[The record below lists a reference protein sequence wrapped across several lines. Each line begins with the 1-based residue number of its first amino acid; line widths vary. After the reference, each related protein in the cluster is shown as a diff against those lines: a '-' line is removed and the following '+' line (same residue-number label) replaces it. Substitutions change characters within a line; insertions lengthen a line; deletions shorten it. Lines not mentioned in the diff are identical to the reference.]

1 MRAKP
6 LSDAAVSYD
15 FEQLEPSEPPPRDAP
30 ARMLAQATEE
40 AERIR
45 ELARAEGFQDGRAA
59 GHQQGAA
66 EIAAGAAALGEAING
81 IEALRTEIVNTV
93 ETDAIELA
101 LALAGKILAGAQ
113 QARPELVVDVVQ
125 GALRRISDRRRIT
138 VMVNAADLDVVRA
151 ALGELTAQGSGVELC
166 DLQSDER
173 VASGSAIV
181 RTSEGEVDASVHT
194 QLERAREVVNV
205 SLQSSE
211 GLDT

>member
-1 MRAKP
+1 

-30 ARMLAQATEE
+30 ARMLAQATID
-40 AERIR
+40 ADRIR
-45 ELARAEGFQDGRAA
+45 ELARAEGFEAGRAA
-59 GHQQGAA
+59 GHEQGSA
-66 EIAAGAAALGEAING
+66 EIAAGAAALAEAISG
-81 IEALRTEIVNTV
+81 IDALRAETVEAV
-93 ETDAIELA
+93 ETDAIDLA
-101 LALAGKILAGAQ
+101 LTVAGKILAGAQ
-113 QARPELVVDVVQ
+113 QARPELVVEVVQ
-125 GALRRISDRRRIT
+125 GALRRINDRRKIT
-138 VMVNAADLDVVRA
+138 VMVNPADLEVVRA

-173 VASGSAIV
+173 VGLGSAIV

-211 GLDT
+211 GLAT

>member
-40 AERIR
+40 AAHIR

-66 EIAAGAAALGEAING
+66 EIAAGAAALGEAVSAV
-81 IEALRTEIVNTV
+81 EALRAEIVEAV
-93 ETDAIELA
+93 ETDAIDLA
-101 LALAGKILAGAQ
+101 LSLAGKILVGAQ

-125 GALRRISDRRRIT
+125 GALRRISEDRKS
-138 VMVNAADLDVVRA
+138 VV
-151 ALGELTAQGSGVELC
+151 
-166 DLQSDER
+166 
-173 VASGSAIV
+173 
-181 RTSEGEVDASVHT
+181 
-194 QLERAREVVNV
+194 
-205 SLQSSE
+205 
-211 GLDT
+211 

>member
-6 LSDAAVSYD
+6 LSDAATSYD

-30 ARMLAQATEE
+30 ARMLAQATVE

-59 GHQQGAA
+59 GHAQGAA
-66 EIAAGAAALGEAING
+66 EISSGSSALGEAVQG
-81 IEALRTEIVNTV
+81 IEALRTEIVEAV
-93 ETDAIELA
+93 EADAIELA
-101 LALAGKILAGAQ
+101 LGLAGKILAGAQ
-113 QARPELVVDVVQ
+113 QARPELVAEVVQ
-125 GALRRISDRRRIT
+125 GALRRISDRRKIT
-138 VMVNAADLDVVRA
+138 VMVNPADLEVVRA

-173 VASGSAIV
+173 VGLGSAIV

-211 GLDT
+211 GLAA

>member
-1 MRAKP
+1 
-6 LSDAAVSYD
+6 LSEAAVSYD

-40 AERIR
+40 AEHIR
-45 ELARAEGFQDGRAA
+45 ELARAEGFAAGRAA
-59 GHQQGAA
+59 GQEQGAA
-66 EIAAGAAALGEAING
+66 EIAAGAAALGEAISG
-81 IEALRTEIVNTV
+81 IEALRSEVVDAV

-101 LALAGKILAGAQ
+101 LALAAKILAGAQ

-138 VMVNAADLDVVRA
+138 VMVNPADLDVVRA

-211 GLDT
+211 GLGT

>member
-1 MRAKP
+1 

-30 ARMLAQATEE
+30 SRMLAQATVE
-40 AERIR
+40 ADRIR
-45 ELARAEGFQDGRAA
+45 ELAHAEGFQAGRAA
-59 GHQQGAA
+59 GHEQGAA
-66 EIAAGAAALGEAING
+66 EIAAGAAALGEAVSG
-81 IEALRTEIVNTV
+81 IQALRTEIVEAV
-93 ETDAIELA
+93 EADAIDLA

-113 QARPELVVDVVQ
+113 QARPELVVEVVQ
-125 GALRRISDRRRIT
+125 GALRRINDRRKIT
-138 VMVNAADLDVVRA
+138 VMVNPADLEVVRG

-173 VASGSAIV
+173 VALGSAIV

-205 SLQSSE
+205 SLQSGE